1 MINKKKD
8 SINFLFTTLSIVFFL
23 LLLSSFSDKPVKQ
36 IYPAVQYEIISEHV
50 SDIGNAVTVD
60 AVQNPSSYR
69 SCVSLLNY
77 FLNLTHKIITDNSK
91 ITHRIILN
99 QKTQILTKPINIC
112 RFYYHIFCKDA
123 EDLPA
128 LS

>member
-8 SINFLFTTLSIVFFL
+8 SINFLCTTFSIVFFF
-23 LLLSSFSDKPVKQ
+23 LLLSSFSNKPVKQ
-36 IYPAVQYEIISEHV
+36 NFPAVQYEIISEHV
-50 SDIGNAVTVD
+50 SDNGNAVTVD
-60 AVQNPSSYR
+60 AVQNPYSHKT
-69 SCVSLLNY
+69 CVTLLNY
-77 FLNLTHKIITDNSK
+77 FFNETHKIIADNSK

-99 QKTQILTKPINIC
+99 QKTQILIKPINIC
-112 RFYYHIFCKDA
+112 RFYYHIFSKDA